1 MQKNKTA
8 DTSFKNTNRLIA
20 LVTAASKLFEM
31 LQTYLITYDHQFGF
45 KATDMCIFT
54 IKILVKYYTVQ
65 DILIHTCLLDARKA
79 FDWTLFAKL
88 IETDAL

>member
-45 KATDMCIFT
+45 T

-88 IETDAL
+88 IETDAP